1 MNVLVS
7 GANGFI
13 GRALCSRL
21 ALDNK
26 VVGVDITG
34 PPEGVLNIAWERA
47 DLTDSDSV
55 AAGCENLYP
64 DVVINCAGI
73 AYQKIGKIVS
83 ATYMRVNS
91 EVTENLA
98 KAAVKR
104 NPDVCFIFL

>member
-21 ALDNK
+21 ASDNK

-34 PPEGVLNIAWERA
+34 PSDGAFSIAWERA
-47 DLTDSDSV
+47 DLTDLNSV
-55 AAGCENLYP
+55 AVIYEKYSP
-64 DVVINCAGI
+64 DVVIHYAGI
-73 AYQKIGKIVS
+73 AHQKIGTVDF

-91 EVTENLA
+91 
-98 KAAVKR
+98 
-104 NPDVCFIFL
+104 DD